1 MNYFN
6 NSSAARQLGSE
17 TAQQLLNGKQQK
29 SKSKNLSFFSLVF
42 AGMFFFSGMGNCA
55 TVIKFATLAPEGTSW
70 LKTMREFFKDVS
82 AKTENRI
89 KFKIYPG
96 GIAGDEKDVIR
107 KIRIGQLHS
116 GAFTGVGIGIIAPPI
131 RILDMPF
138 LFRNSGEI
146 DFVLNKFDKK
156 FRQIFDKKGY
166 ILLGWSE
173 VGSINIM
180 SNTPITKP
188 EDLSPV
194 KMWLWE
200 GDPVAHATFQAMK
213 INPIPLSIT
222 DVMTSLE
229 TGMIDGIYASPLSAI
244 ALQWFT
250 KMKYALSLPIT
261 NASGAVL
268 ISKRAFNKLS
278 AGDKEIMI
286 KAGKKYFRKLT
297 LLSRSDNKKSIKTLK
312 KHKIIFTDPQSK
324 ETVKTFE
331 NMGKEARKSLIGKLY
346 SEELMKEVENA
357 IKEYRTKKVVK
368 NHKKKTVNKK
378 KK

>member
-1 MNYFN
+1 MNYSN
-6 NSSAARQLGSE
+6 NSAAARQRDSAAVQPAKRKTLV
-17 TAQQLLNGKQQK
+17 
-29 SKSKNLSFFSLVF
+29 FFSLVF
-42 AGMFFFSGMGNCA
+42 AGMFLLNGMGNAA
-55 TVIKFATLAPEGTSW
+55 TTIKFATLAPEGTSW

-89 KFKIYPG
+89 KFKVYPG

-138 LFRNSGEI
+138 LFRNASEV

-156 FRQIFDKKGY
+156 FRQTFEKKGY
-166 ILLGWSE
+166 VLLGWSE
-173 VGSINIM
+173 VGAINIM
-180 SNTPITKP
+180 ANTPIRKP
-188 EDLSPV
+188 EDLSNV

-200 GDPVAHATFQAMK
+200 GDPVANATFKAMK

-229 TGMIDGIYASPLSAI
+229 TGMINGIYASPLSAI

-278 AGDKEIMI
+278 EKDKEIML

-297 LLSRSDNKKSIKTLK
+297 LLSRQDNEKSINTLK

-324 ETVKTFE
+324 ETVKIFE
-331 NMGKEARKSLIGKLY
+331 NMGKEARNSLAGKLY
-346 SEELMKEVENA
+346 SVDLMKEVEDT
-357 IKEYRTKKVVK
+357 IKEFRKSQKTRKLRKTAKNDKNTKADK
-368 NHKKKTVNKK
+368 
-378 KK
+378 

>member
-1 MNYFN
+1 MNCSKTTGERRKAEGN
-6 NSSAARQLGSE
+6 RR
-17 TAQQLLNGKQQK
+17 QQK
-29 SKSKNLSFFSLVF
+29 SNKKTLTFFSLFF
-42 AGMFFFSGMGNCA
+42 AGMFLLNGIGNSV
-55 TVIKFATLAPEGTSW
+55 TIIKFATLAPEGTSW
-70 LKTMREFFKDVS
+70 LKTMREFFKEVGE
-82 AKTENRI
+82 KTENRI

-116 GAFTGVGIGIIAPPI
+116 GAFTGVGIGIIAPSV

-138 LFRNSGEI
+138 LFRNEGEI
-146 DFVLNKFDKK
+146 DFVLDKFDSK
-156 FRQIFDKKGY
+156 FRQAFEKKGY

-173 VGSINIM
+173 VGAINIM
-180 SNTPITKP
+180 ANTPIKKP
-188 EDLSPV
+188 EDLSKV

-200 GDPVAHATFQAMK
+200 GDPVAHATFKAMK

-229 TGMIDGIYASPLSAI
+229 TGMINGIYASPLSAI

-278 AGDKEIMI
+278 DADKAIMLT
-286 KAGKKYFRKLT
+286 AGKKYFRKLT
-297 LLSRSDNKKSIKTLK
+297 LLSRADNKKSINTLK
-312 KHKIIFTDPQSK
+312 KHKIIFTDPESK
-324 ETVKTFE
+324 ETIKIFE
-331 NMGKEARKSLIGKLY
+331 NMGKEARISMVGKLY

-357 IKEYRTKKVVK
+357 IEEFRKSQITQKIRKSAK
-368 NHKKKTVNKK
+368 NNKKTKTGK
-378 KK
+378 

>member
-1 MNYFN
+1 MNYSN
-6 NSSAARQLGSE
+6 NSVTARQRDSAAVQPAKRKTLV
-17 TAQQLLNGKQQK
+17 
-29 SKSKNLSFFSLVF
+29 FFSLVF
-42 AGMFFFSGMGNCA
+42 AGMFLLNGMGNAA
-55 TVIKFATLAPEGTSW
+55 TTIKFATLAPEGTSW

-89 KFKIYPG
+89 KFKVYPG

-138 LFRNSGEI
+138 LFRNASEV

-156 FRQIFDKKGY
+156 FRQTFEKKGY
-166 ILLGWSE
+166 VLLGWSE
-173 VGSINIM
+173 VGAINIM
-180 SNTPITKP
+180 ANTPIRKP
-188 EDLSPV
+188 EDLSNV

-200 GDPVAHATFQAMK
+200 GDPVANATFKAMK

-229 TGMIDGIYASPLSAI
+229 TGMINGIYASPLSAI

-278 AGDKEIMI
+278 EKDKEIML

-297 LLSRSDNKKSIKTLK
+297 LLSRQDNEKSISTLK

-324 ETVKTFE
+324 ETVKIFE
-331 NMGKEARKSLIGKLY
+331 NMGKEARNSLAGKLY
-346 SEELMKEVENA
+346 SVDLMKEVEDT
-357 IKEYRTKKVVK
+357 IKEFRKSQKKRKLRKTAKNDKNTKVGK
-368 NHKKKTVNKK
+368 
-378 KK
+378 

>member
-1 MNYFN
+1 MNYSN
-6 NSSAARQLGSE
+6 NSAAARQRDSAAVQPAKRKTLV
-17 TAQQLLNGKQQK
+17 
-29 SKSKNLSFFSLVF
+29 FFSLVF
-42 AGMFFFSGMGNCA
+42 AGMFLLNGMGNAA
-55 TVIKFATLAPEGTSW
+55 TTIKFATLAPEGTSW

-89 KFKIYPG
+89 KFKVYPG

-138 LFRNSGEI
+138 LFRNASEV

-156 FRQIFDKKGY
+156 FRQTFEKKGY
-166 ILLGWSE
+166 VLLGWSE
-173 VGSINIM
+173 VGAINIM
-180 SNTPITKP
+180 ANTPIRKP
-188 EDLSPV
+188 EDLSNV

-200 GDPVAHATFQAMK
+200 GDPVANATFKAMK

-229 TGMIDGIYASPLSAI
+229 TGMINGIYASPLSAI

-278 AGDKEIMI
+278 EKDKEIML

-297 LLSRSDNKKSIKTLK
+297 LLSRQDNEKSINTLK

-324 ETVKTFE
+324 ETVKIFE
-331 NMGKEARKSLIGKLY
+331 NMGKEARNSLAGKLY
-346 SEELMKEVENA
+346 SVDLMKEVEDT
-357 IKEYRTKKVVK
+357 IKEFRKSQKKRKLRKTAKNDKNTKVGK
-368 NHKKKTVNKK
+368 
-378 KK
+378 

>member
-6 NSSAARQLGSE
+6 NSSAAGQLGSE
-17 TAQQLLNGKQQK
+17 AAKQPLNGKQQK
-29 SKSKNLSFFSLVF
+29 SKTKTLTLFSLVF
-42 AGMFFFSGMGNCA
+42 AGLLLFNSAADCA
-55 TVIKFATLAPEGTSW
+55 TTIKFATLAPEGTSW

-82 AKTENRI
+82 EKTENRI
-89 KFKIYPG
+89 KFKVYPG
-96 GIAGDEKDVIR
+96 GIAGDEKDVVR

-116 GAFTGVGIGIIAPPI
+116 AAFTGVGIGIIAPPI

-138 LFRNSGEI
+138 LFRNSDEI
-146 DFVLNKFDKK
+146 DFVLDKFDKK
-156 FRQIFDKKGY
+156 FRQTFEKKGY
-166 ILLGWSE
+166 IFLGWSE

-180 SNTPITKP
+180 ANTPITKP
-188 EDLSPV
+188 EDLSDV

-200 GDPVAHATFQAMK
+200 GDPVAHATFKAMK

-229 TGMIDGIYASPLSAI
+229 TGMINGIYASPLSAI

-278 AGDKEIMI
+278 AGDKEIML

-297 LLSRSDNKKSIKTLK
+297 LLSRADNIKSINTLK
-312 KHKIIFTDPQSK
+312 KHKITFTDPESK
-324 ETVKTFE
+324 ETVKIFE
-331 NMGKEARKSLIGKLY
+331 TMGKEARKSMVGKLY
-346 SEELMKEVENA
+346 SEDLMKEVEDA
-357 IKEYRTKKVVK
+357 IKEHRAKKVAK
-368 NHKKKTVNKK
+368 NHKKKKLNKK
-378 KK
+378 K